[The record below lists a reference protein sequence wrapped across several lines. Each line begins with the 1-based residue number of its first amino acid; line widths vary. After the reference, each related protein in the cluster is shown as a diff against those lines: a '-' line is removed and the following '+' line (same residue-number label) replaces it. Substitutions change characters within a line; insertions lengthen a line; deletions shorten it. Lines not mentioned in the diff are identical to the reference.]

1 MPDQFGGCFTMSKA
15 DAVPST
21 TRRHLLAVGAL
32 APVTNV
38 TGAAAYHPDAE
49 ILDLERR
56 MLEADRQWDEHA
68 LLLDRLETAARRGR
82 GPAIELDG
90 LEAEVRDLSDQ
101 IMQLR
106 DELVAG
112 VPATL
117 DGIAVL
123 LRRLFESAVTS
134 SINPD
139 IDARA
144 ARLALLAIEQIT
156 GRPQLRP
163 LRTDAEA
170 RL

>member
-1 MPDQFGGCFTMSKA
+1 MSKA

-21 TRRHLLAVGAL
+21 TRRHLLAVGTL
-32 APVTNV
+32 TPVTSV
-38 TGAAAYHPDAE
+38 AGAAAHHPDAG
-49 ILDLERR
+49 ILDIERR
-56 MLEADRQWDEHA
+56 MLEADRRWDERT
-68 LLLDRLETAARRGR
+68 LLLDRLDMAARKGR
-82 GPAIELDG
+82 GPAVDLDG
-90 LEAEVRDLSDQ
+90 LEAEVRALSNQ

-106 DELVAG
+106 NALVAG

-117 DGIAVL
+117 DGIAVP

-170 RL
+170 LL